1 MQRSSDWFDWTNVG
15 RRGGIAAA
23 LLLALSVPGEAFG
36 QSVIKRPGAHPRYD
50 VEVEPHFVF
59 QWANRFAGDGFGP
72 GVRVNIPLFHNGPIK
87 TLNNSMAIGPGF
99 DLTFG
104 DDNCRWWWDRQPR
117 DEWLRSRNCGVTE
130 LWFPVVLQWNFY
142 VTRSISVFGEPGF
155 AIAHR
160 RWSWEWWCDNRGGPI
175 CQYSGTDTDFAP
187 VFWAGARFMFS
198 DAIGATVRVGVPYIS
213 AGINFLL

>member
-1 MQRSSDWFDWTNVG
+1 MQRASEWFKLGKIWHRVW
-15 RRGGIAAA
+15 IAAV
-23 LLLALSVPGEAFG
+23 LLLAIGIPAEAVG
-36 QSVIKRPGAHPRYD
+36 QSVIKRPGAHARYG
-50 VEVEPHFVF
+50 VEVEPHFVY
-59 QWANRFAGDGFGP
+59 QWTNRFAGDGFGP

-104 DDNCRWWWDRQPR
+104 DDNCRWWWNSQAQDDWPR
-117 DEWLRSRNCGVTE
+117 NRDCSVTE

-142 VTRSISVFGEPGF
+142 LTQAISVFGEPGF

-160 RWSWEWWCDNRGGPI
+160 RWNWEWWCDGRGGPI
-175 CQYSGTDTDFAP
+175 CEYSDSDTDFAP

-198 DAIGATVRVGVPYIS
+198 DGIGATVRVGVPYIS